1 MLSCKNCNLRK
12 LYENALLAEI
22 QNDIKSKKKRSE
34 MKAFNFKSD
43 RHLQKTIYLSRVQP
57 LRIPLQTKQQFH
69 KDLQP

>member
-1 MLSCKNCNLRK
+1 
-12 LYENALLAEI
+12 
-22 QNDIKSKKKRSE
+22 